1 MMGGFE
7 IEFTED
13 FMADLLN
20 TDFDEI
26 AEAALKEAVPELE
39 KSMKKHCAEAV
50 RHEGDSE
57 LVKSIKSGEP
67 TKTKTDAWIAT
78 AKPTGYSQT
87 KVYHRDGKKKR
98 RTYPVSNALKAIW
111 KEYGIPGQQA
121 PKPFIQAATNAAEKA
136 VVEKMQEVY
145 NRMVG
150 G

>member
-57 LVKSIKSGEP
+57 LVKSIK
-67 TKTKTDAWIAT
+67 TDAGIAT